1 MYVFKDNAMTQIFG
15 LYRIPTLRG
24 AWSIDDSLKSLHGR
38 QHKTANPTCS
48 FLHLPSSSPYQ
59 RFLSLL
65 RRTKPLVQADVAKI
79 EVAWVDSEV
88 GRASLVF
95 EPVQEA
101 AKEYC
106 ADLRVVP

>member
-1 MYVFKDNAMTQIFG
+1 MLADRDFSN
-15 LYRIPTLRG
+15 
-24 AWSIDDSLKSLHGR
+24 
-38 QHKTANPTCS
+38 
-48 FLHLPSSSPYQ
+48 LPRVVEEARLSVDVVVAEAQ